1 MAPESTRPESTRS
14 SERIQ
19 ILGELH
25 GEVMVFQPMTVKEIS
40 IGGAQIETGYPLQLN
55 SLHDVRLS
63 LGDRSVIVKGRVVHG
78 HITDVDQETVLY
90 RAGIEFVELSDRVRT
105 VIHEFI
111 EAIRTG
117 RLGLGI

>member
-1 MAPESTRPESTRS
+1 MAPESTRS

-40 IGGAQIETGYPLQLN
+40 IGGAQIETAYPLQLN

-90 RAGIEFVELSDRVRT
+90 RAGIEFIELSDRVRT
-105 VIHEFI
+105 VIEEFI
-111 EAIRTG
+111 EAIRAG